1 MAMDAEVLI
10 DEAVE
15 LLPQIGKVLY
25 AAISKQPEAS
35 GLTMGQ
41 IKALVVIY
49 HQGSS
54 TVSDLA
60 TGIGVALPTA
70 SEMVERLVE
79 RGLVVR
85 EADPDDRRRVRLTL
99 TPTAGAFGD
108 RIRDLRR
115 CQVQRALDRLDPTE
129 WPVFLRSLRALAE
142 ALAIPTADLTKEW
155 AADAPPPPVGAGTA

>member
-1 MAMDAEVLI
+1 MDAEVLI

-15 LLPQIGKVLY
+15 LLPQIGRVLY
-25 AAISKQPEAS
+25 AAIANQPEAA

-41 IKALVVIY
+41 IKAMAVIY

-70 SEMVERLVE
+70 SELVERLVE

-85 EADPDDRRRVRLTL
+85 EADPDDRRRVRLKL
-99 TPTAGAFGD
+99 TPTASAFGD
-108 RIRDLRR
+108 RIHNLRR
-115 CQVQRALDRLDPTE
+115 CQVQRALDRLDPVE

-142 ALAIPTADLTKEW
+142 ALAIPTEDLTKEW
-155 AADAPPPPVGAGTA
+155 EAGAPVRSAGSAPA